1 MAAELTMLRLLVAG
15 VAWLAA
21 VGLFAA
27 LIDYSARPRPT
38 PTPPALT
45 ALVRALNKMA
55 TASPSAQREPWI
67 VTRATS
73 ARRAMVIDVEA
84 DEPRNA
90 RKIAEEIVSSLRAK
104 YEEVLVYVRPIGNP
118 VDAETKRIEWTPLRG
133 FVETR
138 Y

>member
-1 MAAELTMLRLLVAG
+1 MLRLVVAG
-15 VAWLAA
+15 VAWVAA

-45 ALVRALNKMA
+45 SLVRALNKMA
-55 TASPSAQREPWI
+55 SPSPFGKHEPWV

-84 DEPRNA
+84 DKPEEA
-90 RKIAEEIVSSLRAK
+90 RRIAEEIVAPLRAK
-104 YEEVLVYVRPIGNP
+104 YEEVLIYVRAIGSP
-118 VDAETKRIEWTPLRG
+118 ADGLTRRIEWTPRAG
-133 FVETR
+133 FVETA

>member
-1 MAAELTMLRLLVAG
+1 MARLLVAG

-21 VGLFAA
+21 FGLFAA
-27 LIDYSARPRPT
+27 LVTWSARPRPT

-45 ALVRALNKMA
+45 DLVRALNKME
-55 TASPSAQREPWI
+55 TPSPYARHEPWI

-84 DEPRNA
+84 DQPENA
-90 RKIAEEIVSSLRAK
+90 RAIAAEIVEPLRAK
-104 YEEVLVYVRPIGNP
+104 YEEVLIYVRPIGSPLNA
-118 VDAETKRIEWTPLRG
+118 VVRRIQWTPHGG
-133 FVETR
+133 FVETS

>member
-1 MAAELTMLRLLVAG
+1 MARLLVAG

-21 VGLFAA
+21 FGLFAA
-27 LIDYSARPRPT
+27 LVVWSAHPRPT

-45 ALVRALNKMA
+45 DLVRALNKMA
-55 TASPSAQREPWI
+55 TPSPLSKREPWT

-84 DEPRNA
+84 DKPENA
-90 RKIAEEIVSSLRAK
+90 RQIAAGLVEPLRVK
-104 YEEVLVYVRPIGNP
+104 YEEVLVYVRPIGSPTNA
-118 VDAETKRIEWTPLRG
+118 VVRRIEWTPHGG
-133 FVETR
+133 FVETM